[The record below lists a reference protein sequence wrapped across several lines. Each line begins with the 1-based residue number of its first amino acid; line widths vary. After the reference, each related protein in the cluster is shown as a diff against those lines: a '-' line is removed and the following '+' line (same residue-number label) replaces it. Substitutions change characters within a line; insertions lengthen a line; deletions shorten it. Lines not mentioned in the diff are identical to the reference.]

1 MTQSTQTDPL
11 KLNSPAEMP
20 PKPDPEVLPKPKRK
34 TYTAEYKIK
43 ILAEADVCSK
53 PGQIGE
59 LLRREGLYSSLLSN
73 WRKQRKDA
81 ARNAL
86 KAKSRGPKAKD
97 SDPLGEELQQLRQEK
112 EQLANRL
119 RQAQAIIEAQ
129 KKISEILSMTPPC
142 EPN

>member
-1 MTQSTQTDPL
+1 MTQSTKTDRP
-11 KLNSPAEMP
+11 KTNSTADMT
-20 PKPDPEVLPKPKRK
+20 PKPDPEVLPKPKRN
-34 TYTAEYKIK
+34 TYAAEYKIK
-43 ILAEADVCSK
+43 ILAEADACSK

-73 WRKQRKDA
+73 WRKQREDA

-86 KAKSRGPKAKD
+86 KAISRGPKAKD
-97 SDPLGEELQQLRQEK
+97 SHSLADELQKLRQEK

-129 KKISEILSMTPPC
+129 KKISEILTMIQPC
-142 EPN
+142 DPN

>member
-1 MTQSTQTDPL
+1 MTQSTKTDRP
-11 KLNSPAEMP
+11 KTNSTADMT
-20 PKPDPEVLPKPKRK
+20 PKPDPEVLPKPKRN
-34 TYTAEYKIK
+34 TYAAEYKIK
-43 ILAEADVCSK
+43 ILAEADACSK

-73 WRKQRKDA
+73 WRKQREDA

-86 KAKSRGPKAKD
+86 KAIRRGPKAKD
-97 SDPLGEELQQLRQEK
+97 SHSLADELQKLRQEK

-129 KKISEILSMTPPC
+129 KKISEILTMIQPC
-142 EPN
+142 DPN